1 MKTYPEPQSVD
12 GWLLA
17 VLTIAAA
24 IIFIILF
31 GQGEMINIKEEAELF
46 IEKLKGEC
54 YTLFLREAIDY
65 LALGIISS
73 GESKKS
79 Y

>member
-1 MKTYPEPQSVD
+1 
-12 GWLLA
+12 
-17 VLTIAAA
+17 
-24 IIFIILF
+24 
-31 GQGEMINIKEEAELF
+31 MINIKEEAELF